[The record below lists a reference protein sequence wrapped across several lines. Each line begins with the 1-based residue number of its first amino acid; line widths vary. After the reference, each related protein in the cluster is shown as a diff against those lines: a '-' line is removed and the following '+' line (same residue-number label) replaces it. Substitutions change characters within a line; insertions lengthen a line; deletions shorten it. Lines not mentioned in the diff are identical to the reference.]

1 MTSLKTS
8 YIFFLTVLVF
18 QLSAC
23 RNTENKTRAITMGQG
38 SDSFQSMPESVSELN
53 LEEPSK
59 NDSITRN
66 LNIMGEQIMQSGFK
80 LENALPANYVTDA
93 TVDYTSYIQNV
104 LDNYCEVIFPPFPIL
119 INENGLSIP
128 SGSKIV
134 FSNGSILKLKPNKKG
149 NYKILEM
156 RDVSKVFLNNP
167 VIEGDR
173 YNHLGTDGEW
183 GMGIA
188 IYSSNNII
196 INQPNVQY
204 CWGDGIY
211 ISRQK
216 GSQPPEDIIIN
227 GGITNQNRRNNI
239 TITSGV
245 RITIQ
250 NHTATRADGTK
261 PMAGLDIEPNSSE
274 DKVNDIQI
282 LNLKTEKNLGK
293 GIQIGLGRLMKNGF
307 KMTNICIENH
317 IDINSNIAV
326 LIGCPLFLNEKN
338 SLSSTK
344 SSITFLNPQ
353 WSDNDIVLKAN
364 GFRTNTILLN
374 FIAPRIFKQNKELN
388 RKETKVELEKTLHS
402 LENVLIE
409 LN

>member
-1 MTSLKTS
+1 
-8 YIFFLTVLVF
+8 
-18 QLSAC
+18 
-23 RNTENKTRAITMGQG
+23 MGQG
-38 SDSFQSMPESVSELN
+38 SDFFQSMPESVSELN

-59 NDSITRN
+59 NDSITGN
-66 LNIMGEQIMQSGFK
+66 LKIIVEQIMQSGFK
-80 LENALPANYVTDA
+80 LENALPENYVTDA

-156 RDVSKVFLNNP
+156 RDVSNVFLNNP

-188 IYSSNNII
+188 IYSSKNIV
-196 INQPNVQY
+196 INHPNIQF

-211 ISRQK
+211 IGK
-216 GSQPPEDIIIN
+216 GNGLIPPENIIVD
-227 GGITNQNRRNNI
+227 GGITNRNRRNNI
-239 TITSGV
+239 TITSGIG
-245 RITIQ
+245 ITIK
-250 NHTATRADGTK
+250 NHTASQADGTK
-261 PMAGLDIEPNSSE
+261 PMAGLDIEPNSPE
-274 DKVNDIQI
+274 HIVDNIRI
-282 LNLKTEKNLGK
+282 LNLTTKNNAGK

-317 IDINSNIAV
+317 IDINSDIAV
-326 LIGCPLFLNEKN
+326 VVSCPPISKNEDTILYRNK
-338 SLSSTK
+338 SL
-344 SSITFLNPQ
+344 ITFLNPQ
-353 WSDNDIVLKAN
+353 WADNDIVLKAS
-364 GFRTNTILLN
+364 GFRTNAILLN
-374 FIAPRIFKQNKELN
+374 LIAPRIFKQYKELN
-388 RKETKVELEKTLHS
+388 RKDTKVELDRTLRS
-402 LENVLIE
+402 IENVLIE